1 MTCIE
6 FISESWGCEFWI
18 AGVEG
23 ALQRL
28 KPHQEGFLLPI
39 IQEYRRTSH
48 SVEGSMKQKEDDRV
62 DFIASLV
69 ANDSAG
75 LSDESIM
82 AVAIVSAVTFFQ
94 LPPSLLSPFPVLLM
108 KVRY

>member
-1 MTCIE
+1 M
-6 FISESWGCEFWI
+6 I

-28 KPHQEGFLLPI
+28 KPHQEGLLLPI
-39 IQEYRRTSH
+39 IQEYRRMSH
-48 SVEGSMKQKEDDRV
+48 SVEGSMKQKEDGRV

-69 ANDSAG
+69 ANDSG

-82 AVAIVSAVTFFQ
+82 AVAIVSANCPHLLFF
-94 LPPSLLSPFPVLLM
+94 SIS
-108 KVRY
+108 